1 MQYTQLFRKLR
12 EQKGLSH
19 EALAKLARCHR
30 NTVVNVENGR
40 QVKFKTL
47 AGLMGKMGYPT
58 DSPEMAS
65 LALLWLESVSG
76 VDLADPA
83 SLGPVRQKLAAYDRS
98 TTQATQH
105 LMEAIRRARLSEKDV
120 RLLTFAARHP
130 EVLAIIDSVQDLLAN
145 PLMSA
150 AELKVAEDR

>member
-120 RLLTFAARHP
+120 RLLTFAARRP